1 MKGLVFFI
9 DSAVCLLAARDNH
22 VFFWAQV
29 FESPSAYTWLRAQN
43 LWHPADAL
51 FCMIIGDKVI
61 VWFAIVSCLCCVRFS
76 GRVSK
81 FPLVCY
87 FSNATNICYLSAH
100 VINCNPQLFLD
111 FGNIVLLWLNRDN
124 SLFKSHCAI
133 FEHSLV
139 CISLN
144 VFKMIE
150 MSAKVLIRDALL
162 FGLNLRVM

>member
-1 MKGLVFFI
+1 M
-9 DSAVCLLAARDNH
+9 R
-22 VFFWAQV
+22 
-29 FESPSAYTWLRAQN
+29 
-43 LWHPADAL
+43 HPADAL
-51 FCMIIGDKVI
+51 FCMVTSDEIIVG
-61 VWFAIVSCLCCVRFS
+61 FSIVSCLGCIRFS
-76 GRVSK
+76 SRVSK
-81 FPLVCY
+81 FPLVGN
-87 FSNATNICYLSAH
+87 FSYAPNICYLSAH
-100 VINCNPQLFLD
+100 VINCNPQLLLD

-144 VFKMIE
+144 IFKMIE